1 MFPLIEADTNPVF
14 VFACTALLIEELS
27 LSTSVNTL
35 DRSMVVFEASSLTVW
50 SAIALDTIG
59 ASSTALTV
67 TTNTSSTVNKLDVP
81 RIVIVA
87 LPFWSAW

>member
-67 TTNTSSTVNKLDVP
+67 TTNTSSIVSPPEVAL
-81 RIVIVA
+81 IVIVA
-87 LPFWSAW
+87 VPLWSSW